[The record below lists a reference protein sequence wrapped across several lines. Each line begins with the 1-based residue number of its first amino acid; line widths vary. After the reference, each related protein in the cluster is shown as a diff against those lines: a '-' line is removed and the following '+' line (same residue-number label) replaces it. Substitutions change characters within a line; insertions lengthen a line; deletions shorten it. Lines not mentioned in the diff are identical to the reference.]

1 MAALARTLYSW
12 VSRFIGSLS
21 VCLGARI
28 VMTVLPASAV
38 LLQYAF
44 CSFSWGN
51 LAIAACVWAL
61 QTWIGICFSYHR
73 QLTHKSFKTPKWL
86 VSPWV
91 VQMLL
96 WKAQHSMHMGVPCA
110 QGGDRQGDRGWRPC
124 EPASP
129 CKGFESRGDARA
141 I

>member
-12 VSRFIGSLS
+12 VSRIIGSLS

-86 VSPWV
+86 VSPWG
-91 VQMLL
+91 QMQFEHFLGFI
-96 WKAQHSMHMGVPCA
+96 ATGVSGLIA
-110 QGGDRQGDRGWRPC
+110 TGVTLTG
-124 EPASP
+124 E
-129 CKGFESRGDARA
+129 
-141 I
+141 